1 MIPRRDP
8 ETNPVLL
15 GAQVLMWSPRDQ
27 YGAERRKGSPKS
39 GTNAGRQVPKRR
51 PVQTRNGLP
60 VKHYRNWQTSR
71 PSMTPD
77 EAEAWLVYRYRSPGG
92 TP

>member
-1 MIPRRDP
+1 MIPRHDP

-15 GAQVLMWSPRDQ
+15 GAQFRMRHDSNR
-27 YGAERRKGSPKS
+27 YGAELARNP
-39 GTNAGRQVPKRR
+39 TTR

-60 VKHYRNWQTSR
+60 VKRYRNWQQPR

-77 EAEAWLVYRYRSPGG
+77 EAEAWLTYRYRSTAP
-92 TP
+92 

>member
-8 ETNPVLL
+8 ATNPVLL
-15 GAQVLMWSPRDQ
+15 GVQFRMRSTRDR
-27 YGAERRKGSPKS
+27 YGAELARNPV
-39 GTNAGRQVPKRR
+39 TR
-51 PVQTRNGLP
+51 PVRTRNGLP
-60 VKHYRNWQTSR
+60 VRHYRNWREPR

-77 EAEAWLVYRYRSPGG
+77 EAEAWLIYRYRSPGG